1 MSGWAR
7 GGVVL
12 MLVVAVMASALPVAA
27 GAAQDEAPL
36 VDLAAMPLAPA
47 DLPEQGFQVMT
58 GGFLDRN
65 ATASWIAGP
74 RREEPA
80 SVEQM
85 LENGAWEESYALDL
99 VLLADRAFAESDIL
113 ALVQTNLYRFAD
125 DGAAEDAF
133 EELRDYEANP
143 DAEEADSPVADG
155 ATVRLVTESGDSLR
169 TLVRVDDIV
178 VEVVSLDQFQ
188 QVDAATHGTVAIDT
202 MDRVIG
208 LRGDGA
214 AGVATHALL
223 IADGAEVAD
232 LFNAPAT
239 GVHQVYRLRDEVVQP
254 ATGELQVPER
264 DVIAPGLRELFQGS
278 QGVRTGDGA
287 GFYSSWIGTFQDDAS
302 AAAFVASLPTASS
315 GALLPDPYFP
325 LWADEEVTAQ
335 GVAGVYRVSGTAA
348 AGRFSGT
355 VEIRQHGP
363 YVVGIGWRAI
373 GDVLPSVDVTSR
385 LMDAQLAC
393 LDTGPHCAPMPVAT
407 LMEPGMATPVVAMPG
422 GQVVSVEFGWT
433 LTFDPGSWSV
443 GEQFAETGYDYVELQ
458 SSKSLVTLE
467 SVIDQ
472 HGDPPQCVV
481 DQLHEL
487 QTLEEHAVID
497 LGSDVAEERP
507 AGMEAGHAWAIYT
520 VEPLAEERADQEY
533 TIRIDCYTL
542 VEGAAS
548 LVMTQTAPRDR
559 WAEEQP
565 KGDVLRQ
572 GIVIPVG
579 EATDAALAVERPTHW
594 RHGDAMINRIWI
606 GLAA

>member
-1 MSGWAR
+1 MSVWAR
-7 GGVVL
+7 VGAVL
-12 MLVVAVMASALPVAA
+12 MLVVAVMTSALPVAV
-27 GAAQDEAPL
+27 GAAQDDAPL
-36 VDLAAMPLAPA
+36 VDLAAMPLAPT
-47 DLPEQGFQVMT
+47 DLPDQGYQVMT

-65 ATASWIAGP
+65 ATAAWIAGP
-74 RREEPA
+74 RNEEPA
-80 SVEQM
+80 AVEEM
-85 LENGAWEESYALDL
+85 LENGAWDESYALDL
-99 VLLADRAFAESDIL
+99 VLLADRAYADSDIL

-133 EELRDYEANP
+133 DALKDYSSNP
-143 DAEEADSPVADG
+143 DAEETDSPVTDG
-155 ATVRLVTESGDSLR
+155 ATVRLVTESGDTLR
-169 TLVRVDDIV
+169 TLARVDDVV
-178 VEVVSLDQFQ
+178 VEVVSLEQFQ
-188 QVDAATHGTVAIDT
+188 QVDTATHGTVAIDT
-202 MDRVIG
+202 VDRAIA
-208 LRGDGA
+208 LRRAGA
-214 AGVATHALL
+214 VGVATHALL

-239 GVHQVYRLRDEVVQP
+239 GVHQVYRLRDDVVQP
-254 ATGELQVPER
+254 AAGELEAPER
-264 DVIAPGLRELFQGS
+264 DAIAPGLRELFQGS
-278 QGVRTGDGA
+278 QGVRIGDGT
-287 GFYSSWIGTFQDDAS
+287 GFFSSWIGTFQDDAS
-302 AAAFVASLPTASS
+302 AAAFVAGLPTASS

-325 LWADEEVTAQ
+325 LWADEEASAQ
-335 GVAGVYRVSGTAA
+335 GVAGVYRVSGTAT

-393 LDTGPHCAPMPVAT
+393 LDAGPRCAPMPVAM
-407 LMEPGMATPVVAMPG
+407 LMEPGMATPVVATPG
-422 GQVVSVEFGWT
+422 GQVVSAEFGWS
-433 LTFDPGSWSV
+433 LSFDPASWTA
-443 GEQFAETGYDYVELQ
+443 GEQFAQTGYDYVELR
-458 SSKSLVTLE
+458 SGESMVTLE
-467 SVIDQ
+467 SVVDQ

-481 DQLHEL
+481 DQLHQL

-497 LGSDVAEERP
+497 LGSDVAEGPP
-507 AGMEAGHAWAIYT
+507 AGMETGHAWAIYT

-579 EATDAALAVERPTHW
+579 EATDAVLAGERPIHW
-594 RHGDAMINRIWI
+594 RHGDAMINKIWI